1 MMGVGRIFFWFF
13 MIIIFAM
20 IIILFLENNVL
31 EKFLLRMYNI
41 MNYEIKFFR
50 KIFITYIRYSTIM
63 KSLYNLKK
71 YFNNTKRISR
81 YE

>member
-1 MMGVGRIFFWFF
+1 
-13 MIIIFAM
+13 MIIIFA
-20 IIILFLENNVL
+20 IIIFLFLENNVL

-63 KSLYNLKK
+63 KSLYNFKK
-71 YFNNTKRISR
+71 YFNS
-81 YE
+81 ELPWSFSEGSEASWVAC